1 MSTTYR
7 VGLVGC
13 GRMGATIDDEV
24 KDRPNAHRYLPYSH
38 AAAIVACERTEL
50 VAVSDPVAEKAEAI
64 RVRYGA
70 GAAYVDHRGMIDAE
84 ALDII
89 AIATRPGP
97 HAEIVTYA
105 AERGVKGIYCE
116 KPLCNAVHEMDTM
129 LDVCQ
134 QHGVKFNYGTQRRY
148 SALYRNA
155 RQMIADGEIGE
166 MQAIVAHCGI
176 SSAQWGLTHAADMIL
191 FFAGDGEVDFV
202 QGTTL
207 AEDADW
213 DGDTLKKDV
222 GISSGYV
229 RFKNGVHAYLVGS
242 GGWEFEMAGTEGKL
256 RTLGNGMGYS
266 LRKPDEHGE
275 LRPVEAPEAVVES
288 GTLRGV
294 EDLVQ
299 ALDEDG
305 DTAGNLVLACRSQEI
320 IFALIESHRRGG
332 ARVSL
337 PLENRSLAIA
347 PDNY

>member
-24 KDRPNAHRYLPYSH
+24 RDRPNAHRYLPYSH

-50 VAVSDPVAEKAEAI
+50 VAVSDPFAEKAEAI
-64 RVRYGA
+64 RERYGA
-70 GAAYVDHRGMIDAE
+70 GVAYVDHRAMIDAE

-89 AIATRPGP
+89 AVATRPGP

-105 AERGVKGIYCE
+105 AEQGVKGIYCE

-129 LDVCQ
+129 LAACQ

-155 RQMIADGEIGE
+155 RQMIEDGEIGE

-176 SSAQWGLTHAADMIL
+176 SSAQWGMTHAADMLL

-202 QGTTL
+202 QGTAL
-207 AEDADW
+207 AEAADW
-213 DGDTLKKDV
+213 DGDTLKKDAA
-222 GISSGYV
+222 ISSGYV
-229 RFKNGVHAYLVGS
+229 RFKSGVHAYLVGS
-242 GGWEFEMAGTEGKL
+242 GGWEFEIGGSKGKL
-256 RTLGNGMGYS
+256 RTLGNGMGYN
-266 LRKPDEHGE
+266 LRKIDEHGE
-275 LRPVEAPEAVVES
+275 FRPVQAPEAVVES

-305 DTAGNLVLACRSQEI
+305 DTAGSLVLACRSQEI

-332 ARVSL
+332 VRVDL
-337 PLENRSLAIA
+337 PLENRALAIA